1 MKQITLHTK
10 NTTYQIGVHRLG
22 FLLHL
27 YYGARTECDMSYLLQ
42 EYDRGFSGNPH
53 DAGGDRSLSL
63 DVLPQ
68 EFPCYGTG
76 DFRSAAFNVR
86 NVEGVHGVDLRYAG
100 HQIRRGKYALPGLPA
115 VYEEEDALKREREL
129 LRRRA
134 AQRSALVNKNWTLKL
149 YFFAYNP
156 QLLYGC

>member
-1 MKQITLHTK
+1 MNGYQGDEIMKQITLHTK

-100 HQIRRGKYALPGLPA
+100 HQIRRGKYA
-115 VYEEEDALKREREL
+115 
-129 LRRRA
+129 
-134 AQRSALVNKNWTLKL
+134 
-149 YFFAYNP
+149 
-156 QLLYGC
+156 